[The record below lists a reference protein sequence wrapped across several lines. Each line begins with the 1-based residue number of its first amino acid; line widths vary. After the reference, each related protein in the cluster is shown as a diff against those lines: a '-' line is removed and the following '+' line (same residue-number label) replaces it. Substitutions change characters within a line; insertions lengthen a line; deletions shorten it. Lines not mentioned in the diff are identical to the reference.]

1 MNFFGTL
8 DECEK
13 NFHEL
18 KKSVVE
24 LVLALNPHGVRHLK
38 ASTFLDISVLGKLLP
53 PSCIRCMSW
62 NPEASYKKLKNL
74 GRTHGKRLDLT
85 KLKELGQGLTAVFDI
100 VLKEAKNIVCEDCNE
115 SPGVDV
121 IFDGQQMC
129 CVINVKVRWTM
140 GSQNLWSQKGT
151 NGELGNDLQDTGYLF
166 ETPLDFPIQRE
177 VPDHGQKGP
186 HNKRRRQKGN
196 PGKVKAPV

>member
-1 MNFFGTL
+1 MGVGEDAVRANLLASRYDINSTVPSGYKMNIEICGHGLMNFFGTL

-129 CVINVKVRWTM
+129 CVINVKVR
-140 GSQNLWSQKGT
+140 
-151 NGELGNDLQDTGYLF
+151 
-166 ETPLDFPIQRE
+166 
-177 VPDHGQKGP
+177 
-186 HNKRRRQKGN
+186 
-196 PGKVKAPV
+196 